1 MIVGSVGK
9 EKGALGSKSLAR
21 CRRARSCAPET
32 VRGDTGAA
40 GARAGTRRCLM
51 AVATDKEAVSSV
63 GPGRGAG
70 AWHADS
76 SLLPTPRH

>member
-51 AVATDKEAVSSV
+51 AVATDKAVLSA

-70 AWHADS
+70 AWHTDS